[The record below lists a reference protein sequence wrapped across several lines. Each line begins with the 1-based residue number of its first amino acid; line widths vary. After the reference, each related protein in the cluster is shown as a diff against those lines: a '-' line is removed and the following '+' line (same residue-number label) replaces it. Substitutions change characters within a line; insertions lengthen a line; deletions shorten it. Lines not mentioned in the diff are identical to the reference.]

1 MLRNSSRLK
10 VRAQPGDE
18 RWAVAR
24 LARTGL
30 VRRKRKPRHD
40 VEGHACVRWSRKS
53 RNVAWIWSRLFCS
66 NNPWFSS
73 VLCSHRSHWLLD
85 DMPEEQSD
93 LSCPWTAWCCVI
105 YSGGDLFPQPMN
117 FNIFFPP
124 FQQSQ
129 RALRLCLCSAG
140 FDPSHYLTEHPIT
153 TCPAEG
159 RNSET
164 LSKTETADRMLVSS
178 EKIRSMHDVQEANAS
193 CWQPVMSD
201 IGSHTSEHQNAAL
214 KLMSTYFHLPS
225 TIPRQACI
233 CQPQLL
239 LTYLIFLSWANCK
252 WGDARSVHQKP
263 LVVCH

>member
-18 RWAVAR
+18 RRAVAR

-40 VEGHACVRWSRKS
+40 VGGHACVRWSRKS

-93 LSCPWTAWCCVI
+93 LSCPWTAGCCVI

-117 FNIFFPP
+117 FNIFFPSLSTEP
-124 FQQSQ
+124 KSPSLVSLLCRIWSFPLPY
-129 RALRLCLCSAG
+129 RASNHHMSCGGTKQWDAVKDGNSRQDAG
-140 FDPSHYLTEHPIT
+140 FLRED
-153 TCPAEG
+153 
-159 RNSET
+159 
-164 LSKTETADRMLVSS
+164 
-178 EKIRSMHDVQEANAS
+178 
-193 CWQPVMSD
+193 
-201 IGSHTSEHQNAAL
+201 
-214 KLMSTYFHLPS
+214 
-225 TIPRQACI
+225 
-233 CQPQLL
+233 
-239 LTYLIFLSWANCK
+239 
-252 WGDARSVHQKP
+252 
-263 LVVCH
+263 